1 MSRRTFLV
9 SLSRCPLVFS
19 LALDGVADA
28 IGTFLSKILRSFL
41 SRRNFVHVT
50 ETRRG
55 GKERRR
61 EEGEGLSSS

>member
-1 MSRRTFLV
+1 
-9 SLSRCPLVFS
+9 